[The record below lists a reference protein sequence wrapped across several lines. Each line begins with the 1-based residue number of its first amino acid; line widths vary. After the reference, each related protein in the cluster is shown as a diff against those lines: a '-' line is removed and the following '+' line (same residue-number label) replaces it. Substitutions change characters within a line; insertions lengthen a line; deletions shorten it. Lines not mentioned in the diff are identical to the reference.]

1 MCGLLIKNLNAHN
14 LQLHRQHCG
23 QFKNVNKTSTI
34 SNFFKK
40 LTNSAS
46 KKSSTKRSQVK
57 MTKYRVY
64 FLGVAKYLSEIKC
77 EVKSVP
83 MF

>member
-46 KKSSTKRSQVK
+46 KKSSTSDSQELPK
-57 MTKYRVY
+57 ENNIID
-64 FLGVAKYLSEIKC
+64 LSSDEPNKL
-77 EVKSVP
+77 
-83 MF
+83 